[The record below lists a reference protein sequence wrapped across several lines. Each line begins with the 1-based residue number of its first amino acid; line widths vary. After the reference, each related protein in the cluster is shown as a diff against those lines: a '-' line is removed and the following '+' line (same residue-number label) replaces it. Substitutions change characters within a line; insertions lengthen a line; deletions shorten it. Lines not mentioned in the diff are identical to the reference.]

1 MRPVTAI
8 DLVDQAW
15 CTAWGHRGFCGWLSL
30 SEQPRDRGTPA
41 TLGSFLEK
49 DHFSRKNQ
57 QGVLQS
63 TAWLSGIAGPVH
75 VGRHCVL
82 VSEAQGPGW
91 TGDCSHLPLPAQSIR
106 VHFLA
111 PCWWWAAGPLVH
123 WSTGPLLLGKVAWKA
138 DGHPSIRT
146 GFRLLAPAAQLPHRR
161 ALRVESGNCPACCPV
176 HGSSAFIMP
185 A

>member
-1 MRPVTAI
+1 MYWSVRLKALVGLVT
-8 DLVDQAW
+8 
-15 CTAWGHRGFCGWLSL
+15 
-30 SEQPRDRGTPA
+30 
-41 TLGSFLEK
+41 
-49 DHFSRKNQ
+49 
-57 QGVLQS
+57 VLIYLFQ
-63 TAWLSGIAGPVH
+63 
-75 VGRHCVL
+75 
-82 VSEAQGPGW
+82 
-91 TGDCSHLPLPAQSIR
+91 AQSIR